1 MTNEPQ
7 SAVVHP
13 LEDFL
18 DDLNRNVSLRCAPQ
32 ASSDELEQAFTEWAL
47 EELADHNESD
57 NADVIGDAPF
67 VAESRGQWPAAK
79 LNAWALSGDGA
90 TLDLY
95 ISNFQRS
102 GNVGRLGL
110 PDTRRQYRL
119 VLGLLRRALD
129 GFHEKQ
135 IDRDSVIYG
144 VSKAIFDSRDSLTT
158 VRLILLTNQVAHA
171 EDIEQERVESL
182 GVRYVLWDLQKF
194 SQLQVGHRE
203 VVTIDFKKD
212 FGLAVPCLK
221 QPGDSCEFTTYLA
234 FIPGRILAQIYGEHG
249 QRLLERNVRAFLQI
263 KNKVN
268 SSIQKTIRE
277 TPKRFLSY
285 NNGLCCTAAE
295 VHIEKSAD
303 GTLGVVWA
311 RDFQIVNGG
320 QTTAS
325 IYRAWK
331 KECLDIDDIAIQV
344 KLTVVEQQQQVDELV
359 PLIARYANSQNKVS
373 TADLAAN
380 GTFHQQL
387 EKLSRTVWAP
397 ATDGLAKGT
406 HWYYERA
413 RGSYSDDKARQEPSR
428 RREWEQQNPARKKF
442 TKTDLAKYE
451 NAWLGLPQFVCRGAE
466 KNFVKFA
473 DRIDDASLQIDQA
486 FFQHVVARAILWKTA
501 ERLFDALGL
510 EGYRSHTVAY
520 AISWIAE
527 RSSRRIDLDRI
538 WKDQRASATICECLK
553 IACREARKF
562 LEDQGGD
569 KGEASKKE
577 ELWLRFSNHKF
588 DLPEGWKNELAE
600 REFNSIASS
609 EDVLEHKW
617 ETVRLK
623 FLTDSRTF
631 EQIEPST
638 GKRWIRS
645 RAKQTVQ
652 SIATMP
658 WSKLIAVVKK
668 KDSRKDLIEI
678 LEALKED

>member
-1 MTNEPQ
+1 MATDLHD
-7 SAVVHP
+7 AIVHP
-13 LEDFL
+13 LRDFL
-18 DDLNRNVSLRCAPQ
+18 DDLNRDVSLRCSPQ
-32 ASSDELEQAFTEWAL
+32 ASSYELEQAFTEWAL

-57 NADVIGDAPF
+57 NADIIGEAPF

-95 ISNFQRS
+95 VSYFQRS
-102 GNVGRLGL
+102 GSVDRLSL
-110 PDTRRQYRL
+110 PDTRRLYRL

-135 IDRDSVIYG
+135 LDTNSVIYG
-144 VSKAIFDSRDSLTT
+144 VCKAIFESRDSLTT
-158 VRLILLTNQVAHA
+158 VRLILLTNQIANA
-171 EDIEQERVESL
+171 EDIEQERIESL
-182 GVRYVLWDLQKF
+182 EIRYVLWDLQKF
-194 SQLQVGHRE
+194 SQLQIGHRE
-203 VVTIDFKKD
+203 VVTIDFKSD
-212 FGLAVPCLK
+212 FGRAVPCLK
-221 QPGDSCEFTTYLA
+221 QPGDSSEFTTYLF
-234 FIPGRILAQIYGEHG
+234 FIPGRLLAQVYGEHG
-249 QRLLERNVRAFLQI
+249 QRLLERNVRAFLQT

-285 NNGLCCTAAE
+285 NNGLCCTASQ
-295 VHIEKSAD
+295 VNIESSED
-303 GTLGVVWA
+303 GALGLVWA
-311 RDFQIVNGG
+311 KDFQIVNGG

-331 KECLDIDDIAIQV
+331 KECLDIDEIAVQV

-359 PLIARYANSQNKVS
+359 PLIARFANSQNKVS

-380 GTFHQQL
+380 GAFHQQL

-451 NAWLGLPQFVCRGAE
+451 NAWLGLPHYVCRGAE

-473 DRIDDASLQIDQA
+473 ERIDDASIQIDQA
-486 FFQHVVARAILWKTA
+486 FFQHVVARAILWRTA

-520 AISWIAE
+520 AISWLAE
-527 RSSRRIDLDRI
+527 KSSRRIDLDRI
-538 WKDQRASATICECLK
+538 WKDQRPSATICECLK
-553 IACREARKF
+553 IALREARAF
-562 LEDQGGD
+562 LEEQGGD

-577 ELWLRFSNHKF
+577 ELWLKFSKTTF
-588 DLPEGWKNELAE
+588 ALPEGWKNELAA
-600 REFNSIASS
+600 REFNSVASI
-609 EDVLEHKW
+609 EDLLEHKW

-623 FLTDSRTF
+623 FLADIRTF
-631 EQIEPST
+631 DVLEACT
-638 GKRWIRS
+638 GKRWLRN
-645 RAKQTVQ
+645 RGAQTVQ

-658 WSKLIAVVKK
+658 WSKLVTEVKK
-668 KDSRKDLIEI
+668 SPSRRSLIEL
-678 LEALKED
+678 LEAVKDD